1 LFWVEESNW
10 VFDMP
15 TSDIYRSD
23 LDGRNRTILQ
33 RLRFMFV
40 RGLTLDVVRR
50 KIYVADQYKHSIE
63 SMSYAGTDRHVVAT
77 TEVRIKNLLILI
89 KV

>member
-1 LFWVEESNW
+1 MFWAEESNW

-23 LDGRNRTILQ
+23 LDGRNRMNLG

-40 RGLTLDVVRR
+40 SGLTLDLVRR
-50 KIYVADQYKHSIE
+50 KIYLADEYKHSIE
-63 SMSYAGTDRHVVAT
+63 SMSYVGTDRYTVVT
-77 TEVRIKNLLILI
+77 TEVRIKNLF
-89 KV
+89 